1 MEEYPI
7 YTENGKLFCKCR
19 KIEGEGIVL
28 MGKNGEIPFPKFV
41 ASVTSVRKPPKNFK
55 GTRRASG

>member
-41 ASVTSVRKPPKNFK
+41 ASVTNTRKMPKKFK
-55 GTRRASG
+55 EVRRASN

>member
-19 KIEGEGIVL
+19 RESGEEITL
-28 MGKNGEIPFPKFV
+28 LCKNGEIPFPKFV
-41 ASVTSVRKPPKNFK
+41 ARVVNMKKPSKKPKRTC
-55 GTRRASG
+55 GLSG